1 MENAGA
7 AGLSHDFVV
16 NQSQGKLLLGFS
28 GSLACTLAGFVMLRG
43 TGVSI
48 QIGGLATLIFASI
61 AALLFAWRVGRT
73 EAVVL
78 IFGDAGLT
86 DYRIAPAPVP
96 WADIQAA
103 RFHTIYGSHFI
114 ELDLAHPERY
124 PARGLARLNH
134 MTGWS
139 PTIVYL
145 GFLDRPAQEIVLAFE
160 GYWDEHR
167 DAAIAHNLD
176 QPDPAQMLPCS
187 STGGVSS
194 GP

>member
-1 MENAGA
+1 M
-7 AGLSHDFVV
+7 SHDFVV

-28 GSLACTLAGFVMLRG
+28 GSLACTLAGFAMLRG
-43 TGVSI
+43 TGMRI
-48 QIGGLATLIFASI
+48 QIGGLATLIFAGI
-61 AALLFAWRVGRT
+61 ATLLFAWRVGRT

-78 IFGDAGLT
+78 VFGDTGLT
-86 DYRIAPAPVP
+86 DYRIAAAPVP
-96 WADIQAA
+96 WGDIQAA

-114 ELDLAHPERY
+114 ELDLAYPERY
-124 PARGLARLNH
+124 PPRGLARLNH

-139 PTIVYL
+139 PTILYL
-145 GFLDRPAQEIVLAFE
+145 GLLDRPAQEIVLAFE

-167 DAAIAHNLD
+167 AAATAPGLHL
-176 QPDPAQMLPCS
+176 PDPAQMLPCS